1 MVSSS
6 RRDRDFLNMVS
17 NSRLRP
23 RLFKY
28 GLKLKTETKT
38 FQIWSIAQTKILLAI
53 PQRLRRRKNIP
64 LLYICGLTK
73 QTNEITQ
80 FVCNP
85 LFHLG
90 LGKVAEIWCPMY
102 PGSGSYAG
110 NVERC
115 VDNRLPCLLIPH
127 TNHHN

>member
-1 MVSSS
+1 MVYSTDEDIVSHSS
-6 RRDRDFLNMVS
+6 
-17 NSRLRP
+17 
-23 RLFKY
+23 
-28 GLKLKTETKT
+28 
-38 FQIWSIAQTKILLAI
+38 KIEKKEEYSPFI
-53 PQRLRRRKNIP
+53 YK
-64 LLYICGLTK
+64 CGLTK
-73 QTNEITQ
+73 QTNEMTQ

>member
-64 LLYICGLTK
+64 RLYICGLTK
-73 QTNEITQ
+73 QTNEMTQ

>member
-73 QTNEITQ
+73 QTNEMTQ

-90 LGKVAEIWCPMY
+90 VGKVAEIWCPMY

-115 VDNRLPCLLIPH
+115 VDNRLSIG
-127 TNHHN
+127 